1 MKKALQKIS
10 AAFLALAMIVS
21 LTPVTGFRL
30 LADETESEAPAATEE
45 KDNDNK
51 EPSEKPD
58 AGKQKETEKPAEKK
72 PEETEAPKAET
83 PKETVTNET
92 ETPEE
97 TKKPEADE
105 PGETTKPADVE
116 PEETE
121 IPKETEKSETPDE
134 TTAPQETEKTEPDT
148 PEETE
153 APKETEKPD
162 TDTPAETEEPKAT
175 VPETTEP
182 SVPEDSSSSGRKNAT
197 VGTITNPVVDSEGIL
212 TWDEYK
218 DAEVSFYNVLI
229 HQGNFETGEE
239 AKPDSFNLHSFIDY
253 LIKSGTI
260 EKKSPY
266 TIKIVAYDDSDE
278 LVAQCTFTHEYNSS
292 AEYKP
297 AGALSASIKNGILS
311 WNAYPD
317 PDTDHYWVYIE
328 DEYDSQADF
337 DEYYG
342 EDSYSMD
349 LRKKIDF
356 AIRAGYIQNS
366 TTYKI
371 SMVAEDD
378 EGICIGRWS
387 GTTFKY
393 NSSATPIT
401 VGTIQ
406 NAVLSKEG
414 ILTWDPYDGA
424 VEYQLTLIFP
434 DDTWE
439 LESSSSASYNLGE
452 TIDHLIKN
460 RQIKKSSAYTVE
472 IRAMDED
479 GLNLALL
486 EQSFTYETNAEP
498 IPVGKVNASISS
510 TGVLT
515 WKAYNDAVYYDVSVD
530 GYELFFSATD
540 TFSLALKP
548 MIDKLISV
556 KVIEKSKTYTI
567 SIVARNED
575 GLKVGEWS
583 KEYSYTSNAVPTDPV
598 VLNAAITDGFISWK
612 ACPGAANYEISIDD
626 NWGKTYSKPATFNIN
641 KQIDYMIRDGL
652 IDKSS
657 TYNVRI
663 DAYDSYGFVIG
674 YWSTT
679 YSYNSG
685 ASLVVPGTVKNIVF
699 SNGRM
704 SWDTYPDAHE
714 YCVAIG
720 ESGWEDY
727 VTAPVY
733 RINDVIDKMIK
744 SGDLDKIS
752 KYSLSVK
759 AFDSDGVL
767 IAEGHADYSY
777 DSPAEPVVLGSMT
790 AKITNGILTWDKYEG
805 AVSYFVYIDEMPIDV
820 QGDSF
825 NVNKRIDWLIK
836 AGELTKA
843 KTYEVAVA
851 AEDEQGT
858 TLAYWMTDY
867 AYNSNAAPVKPGKI
881 TGVKFSKGTMTWT
894 AFKNAA
900 YYMVYVYDCPTH
912 ASKNS
917 IAINS
922 KIDWFIKAG
931 QIIKNDPY
939 PIMIAAFDKEDIMIA
954 SWDGDYKYESNAY
967 PIEPGT
973 VSITGINAD
982 GIMSWEMYPNADSYV
997 INVDDCYIQLDSK
1010 GSSCDLKG
1018 FVCDLINMGRISRQ
1032 SSYHIYIRAF
1042 TSDSVFVADGYCS
1055 YKFTAGTDISK
1066 KVTVTG
1072 IKDSIIYDGNNHIQQ
1087 PVIELNGTTLEK
1099 GKDYELYYSSIET
1112 AGTASLLISF
1122 RHNYIGAINITYE
1135 IKKASNPLSVKG
1147 KTYKVKAKK
1156 IKKKSKAVSI
1166 ASVVKFI
1173 KNAGDP
1179 KIYKKKSGNK
1189 KIVINPKNGVVTI
1202 KKKLKKGTYK
1212 VKVYITGQGNINY
1225 EKSGS
1230 KLVTFKIKVK

>member
-10 AAFLALAMIVS
+10 AAFLALSMIVS
-21 LTPVTGFRL
+21 LSPVTGFRL
-30 LADETESEAPAATEE
+30 LADETESEAPAASEE
-45 KDNDNK
+45 KDNDK
-51 EPSEKPD
+51 KDPSDKPD
-58 AGKQKETEKPAEKK
+58 TGKQKDTEKPAEKK

-92 ETPEE
+92 ETPAE
-97 TKKPEADE
+97 TKQTEADE
-105 PGETTKPADVE
+105 PGETTKTADVE

-121 IPKETEKSETPDE
+121 AHDETTTE

-182 SVPEDSSSSGRKNAT
+182 ETTEPSVPDDSSSSGRKNGT
-197 VGTITNPVVDSEGIL
+197 IGTITNPVVDSEGIL

-218 DAEVSFYNVLI
+218 DASYYNVFI
-229 HQGNFETGEE
+229 IQGDFEAGEWAE
-239 AKPDSFNLHSFIDY
+239 HGSFNLHYQIDY
-253 LIKSGTI
+253 LIKSGKI

-266 TIKIVAYDDSDE
+266 SIRICAYDDSDE

-292 AEYKP
+292 AVYKP

-328 DEYDSQADF
+328 DEYDNRADF

-356 AIRAGYIQNS
+356 AIRAGFIQNS
-366 TTYKI
+366 TNYKL

-378 EGICIGRWS
+378 EGICLGIWN

-401 VGTIQ
+401 VGTIK

-452 TIDHLIKN
+452 TIDQLIKN
-460 RQIKKSSAYTVE
+460 RQIEKSSAYTVE

-515 WKAYNDAVYYDVSVD
+515 WKAYDDAVYYDVSVG

-556 KVIEKSKTYTI
+556 KEIEKSKTYTI

-583 KEYSYTSNAVPTDPV
+583 KEYSYNSNAVPSDPV
-598 VLNAAITDGFISWK
+598 VLNAGITDGFLSWK
-612 ACPGAANYEISIDD
+612 ECAGAVNYEISIDD
-626 NWGKTYSKPATFNIN
+626 NWGKNSSKPATFNIN
-641 KQIDYMIRDGL
+641 KQIDIMIRDGS
-652 IDKSS
+652 IEKSGS
-657 TYNVRI
+657 YYVRI
-663 DAYDSYGFVIG
+663 DAYDTYGFMIG

-704 SWDTYPDAHE
+704 SWDAYPDAHE
-714 YCVAIG
+714 YCVSIG
-720 ESGWEDY
+720 ESGWDDY

-733 RINDVIDKMIK
+733 RINDVIDKMIR

-752 KYSLSVK
+752 TYSLAVS

-767 IAEGHADYSY
+767 IAEGYADYSY
-777 DSPAEPVVLGSMT
+777 NSPAEPVVLGSLT
-790 AKITNGILTWDKYEG
+790 ANITNGILTWDKYDG
-805 AVSYFVYIDEMPIDV
+805 AEIYYVYID
-820 QGDSF
+820 GDPVYVEEFSY

-836 AGELTKA
+836 AGELSKM
-843 KTYEVAVA
+843 KSYEVSVA
-851 AEDEQGT
+851 AEDSQGT
-858 TLAYWMTDY
+858 PLAYWTTDY
-867 AYNSNAAPVKPGKI
+867 AYNSNAAPIKPGKI

-900 YYMVYVYDCPTH
+900 YYMVYVYDCPTL
-912 ASKNS
+912 AKKNS
-917 IAINS
+917 IALNS
-922 KIDWFIKAG
+922 RIDWFIKAG

-954 SWDGDYKYESNAY
+954 SWDGNYKYSSNAY
-967 PIEPGT
+967 PVEPGT
-973 VSITGINAD
+973 VSVVGVNSD
-982 GIMSWEMYPNADSYV
+982 GIMSWNMYPNADTYV
-997 INVDDCYIQLDSK
+997 INVDDCYLQFDTK
-1010 GSSCDLKG
+1010 GSSCDLDG
-1018 FVCDLINMGRISRQ
+1018 FVCDLINMGKISRQ
-1032 SSYHIYIRAF
+1032 SSYHITIRAF
-1042 TSDSVFVADGYCS
+1042 TNDDILLADGYCN
-1055 YKFTAGTDISK
+1055 YNFKIGTDISK

-1072 IKDSIIYDGNNHIQQ
+1072 IKDSIIYNGKNHIQE

-1099 GKDYELYYSSIET
+1099 GKDYELYYSSIDT

-1122 RHNYIGAINITYE
+1122 RHKYIGAINITYE

-1147 KTYKVKAKK
+1147 RTYKVKAKK
-1156 IKKKSKAVSI
+1156 IKKKAKAVSI

-1202 KKKLKKGTYK
+1202 KKKLKRGTYK